1 MKFSGMR
8 WLVVAS
14 LIGCGVAGVVSSNV
28 GCGDSDATGSGGSG
42 GGAGG
47 AGGAVVPRYADTFD
61 TDKEMWTLSTYVDA
75 NYKNLGAA
83 SDPDSGVSL
92 DGGMVPTLEWSGACG
107 DPSPGCLKLTVTFSG
122 FKEYVDPQV
131 NVATPVDFMTGGHN
145 IVRARIRL
153 VSGTFPTGGI
163 QFHVSSGLTAPNS
176 LRLRVGA
183 VRQLVEPGTGD
194 VDADHARH
202 QHRQQ
207 QRDPAPRVRSVADRS
222 DRHPVHH
229 GRSSRTAC
237 SRWARPCSRSTRS
250 APDISADMRRARRR
264 RHLLVGVA

>member
-1 MKFSGMR
+1 MKFFSLR

-14 LIGCGVAGVVSSNV
+14 LIGSGAAGIVSSNV
-28 GCGDSDATGSGGSG
+28 GCGDSDATGGGGTG

-47 AGGAVVPRYADTFD
+47 SGGAAVVPRYADTFD

-131 NVATPVDFMTGGHN
+131 NVATPVDFMSGGHN

-163 QFHVSSGLTAPNS
+163 QFHVSSGLTAPNAYVYVS
-176 LRLRVGA
+176 AGFVNSSILVLGTWTQITLDTNAVSPTDGRVFDPSQI
-183 VRQLVEPGTGD
+183 VQLGIQFTTGDPFEGGTGTWGQAVFEID
-194 VDADHARH
+194 
-202 QHRQQ
+202 
-207 QRDPAPRVRSVADRS
+207 
-222 DRHPVHH
+222 
-229 GRSSRTAC
+229 T
-237 SRWARPCSRSTRS
+237 
-250 APDISADMRRARRR
+250 IS
-264 RHLLVGVA
+264 G

>member
-14 LIGCGVAGVVSSNV
+14 LIGFGVAGVVSSNV

-47 AGGAVVPRYADTFD
+47 SGGAVVPRYADTFD
-61 TDKEMWTLSTYVDA
+61 TDKEMWALSTYVDA

-92 DGGMVPTLEWSGACG
+92 DGGMVPTLEWSGTSG
-107 DPSPGCLKLTVTFSG
+107 DPSPGSLKLTVTFSG

-131 NVATPVDFMTGGHN
+131 NVATPVDFMTGGHK

-153 VSGTFPTGGI
+153 VSGTFPSGGI
-163 QFHVSSGLTAPNS
+163 QFHVSSGLIAPNS
-176 LRLRVGA
+176 YVYVSAPSVTPPAWSWGRGRRSPSTPA
-183 VRQLVEPGTGD
+183 SS
-194 VDADHARH
+194 ARPTAACSI
-202 QHRQQ
+202 R
-207 QRDPAPRVRSVADRS
+207 R
-222 DRHPVHH
+222 
-229 GRSSRTAC
+229 RSSSSASSSPPAIR
-237 SRWARPCSRSTRS
+237 SRAAR
-250 APDISADMRRARRR
+250 
-264 RHLLVGVA
+264 

>member
-1 MKFSGMR
+1 MKFFSTR
-8 WLVVAS
+8 WLVLAS
-14 LIGCGVAGVVSSNV
+14 LIGLGAAGVLSSNV
-28 GCGDSDATGSGGSG
+28 GCGDSDATGTGGAGGSG
-42 GGAGG
+42 GA
-47 AGGAVVPRYADTFD
+47 AVVPRYADTFD
-61 TDKEMWTLSTYVDA
+61 TDKEMWTLSTYVDT

-107 DPSPGCLKLTVTFSG
+107 DPSPGCLKLSVTFTG

-176 LRLRVGA
+176 YVYVSAPFVNSSSLVLGTWTQITLDTSVLTPTDGRVFDPSQI
-183 VRQLVEPGTGD
+183 VQLGIQFTTGD
-194 VDADHARH
+194 PFEGGTATWG
-202 QHRQQ
+202 
-207 QRDPAPRVRSVADRS
+207 PAVFEID
-222 DRHPVHH
+222 
-229 GRSSRTAC
+229 T
-237 SRWARPCSRSTRS
+237 
-250 APDISADMRRARRR
+250 IS
-264 RHLLVGVA
+264 G

>member
-1 MKFSGMR
+1 MKFFSMR

-14 LIGCGVAGVVSSNV
+14 LIGLGAAGVLSSNV
-28 GCGDSDATGSGGSG
+28 GCGDGDATGGSG

-47 AGGAVVPRYADTFD
+47 SGGSGGGSVVPRYADTFD
-61 TDKEMWTLSTYVDA
+61 TDKEMWTLSTYVDS

-83 SDPDSGVSL
+83 SDPDSGVNL

-131 NVATPVDFMTGGHN
+131 NVATPVDLMNGGHN

-163 QFHVSSGLTAPNS
+163 QFHVSSGLTGNNAYVYVSAPFVNS
-176 LRLRVGA
+176 SS
-183 VRQLVEPGTGD
+183 LVLGTWTQITLDTSTVSPTDGRMFDPSQIVQFGIQFTTGD
-194 VDADHARH
+194 
-202 QHRQQ
+202 
-207 QRDPAPRVRSVADRS
+207 PFE
-222 DRHPVHH
+222 
-229 GRSSRTAC
+229 GGTAT
-237 SRWARPCSRSTRS
+237 WGQAVFEIDT
-250 APDISADMRRARRR
+250 IS
-264 RHLLVGVA
+264 G